1 LEKNFVGNKEIFLS
15 LHHNSFIIKNK
26 NTIIIK
32 NKNTM
37 KNKHYLTKAL
47 LVTVMAIFSIAATAT
62 AQCVIP
68 IAPGQSYNEDFE
80 SGEMECWTVETT
92 SSATWAVMNGTGSN
106 VVAFQNA
113 SADDEAR
120 LVSPTFDLSDSN
132 SASLSFTY
140 AMLALYPPY
149 DELTVSYR
157 TSPTDDWHELGSYSL
172 SDWTNTYDEMF
183 TLSDL
188 SATFQVSFLG
198 HCNGGYYIFIDD
210 IEIASAG
217 GCARPVNLQA
227 TEITAFSALL
237 GWSTTGNEESWTIEL
252 NGENLIVN
260 TQPYL
265 LENLASGRDYTF
277 RVKANCGGGMESE
290 WSQPTSFKTLC
301 DVIVVTDEEPYFDDF
316 EASEEF
322 VCWQSEILSGED
334 NWVIDPG
341 YLILNNTAFFIWLGG
356 EAMLVSAPLN
366 IKTVSNPILTFKHR
380 QRSLGPFVDELSV
393 WYATSMD
400 DYWHLLGEYTYACED
415 WETITLALPEASAT
429 YYIAFMG
436 KSNEADGVYV
446 DDVWVGNN
454 PGVGVEEMPTLAATV
469 SPNPTSGM
477 VSIEANAAEGE
488 VVVYDLFG
496 RKVATTL
503 LREGRAEIDLSDCA
517 KGVYVAWVYDTIG
530 TIVVKLIKE

>member
-1 LEKNFVGNKEIFLS
+1 
-15 LHHNSFIIKNK
+15 
-26 NTIIIK
+26 
-32 NKNTM
+32 M
-37 KNKHYLTKAL
+37 KNKHNFTKAL
-47 LVTVMAIFSIAATAT
+47 LATVMAIFSIAATAT

-92 SSATWAVMNGTGSN
+92 GAATWAVMNGAGSN

-132 SASLSFTY
+132 SATLSFTY

-183 TLSDL
+183 TLSEL

-260 TQPYL
+260 TLPYL
-265 LENLASGRDYTF
+265 LENLASGR
-277 RVKANCGGGMESE
+277 M
-290 WSQPTSFKTLC
+290 
-301 DVIVVTDEEPYFDDF
+301 
-316 EASEEF
+316 
-322 VCWQSEILSGED
+322 
-334 NWVIDPG
+334 
-341 YLILNNTAFFIWLGG
+341 
-356 EAMLVSAPLN
+356 
-366 IKTVSNPILTFKHR
+366 
-380 QRSLGPFVDELSV
+380 
-393 WYATSMD
+393 
-400 DYWHLLGEYTYACED
+400 
-415 WETITLALPEASAT
+415 
-429 YYIAFMG
+429 
-436 KSNEADGVYV
+436 
-446 DDVWVGNN
+446 
-454 PGVGVEEMPTLAATV
+454 
-469 SPNPTSGM
+469 
-477 VSIEANAAEGE
+477 
-488 VVVYDLFG
+488 
-496 RKVATTL
+496 VATDL
-503 LREGRAEIDLSDCA
+503 VQNPLRCDCRDRRRALFR
-517 KGVYVAWVYDTIG
+517 
-530 TIVVKLIKE
+530 

>member
-1 LEKNFVGNKEIFLS
+1 
-15 LHHNSFIIKNK
+15 
-26 NTIIIK
+26 
-32 NKNTM
+32 M
-37 KNKHYLTKAL
+37 KNKHNFTKAL
-47 LVTVMAIFSIAATAT
+47 LATVMAIFSIAATAT

-92 SSATWAVMNGTGSN
+92 GAATWAVMNGAGSN

-120 LVSPTFDLSDSN
+120 LVSPTFDLSGSN

-290 WSQPTSFKTLC
+290 WSQPNSFRTLC

-356 EAMLVSAPLN
+356 EAMIHKIDANTKNGIYGVKFVLYDEGR
-366 IKTVSNPILTFKHR
+366 NP
-380 QRSLGPFVDELSV
+380 
-393 WYATSMD
+393 
-400 DYWHLLGEYTYACED
+400 LGEYTYACED

-517 KGVYVAWVYDTIG
+517 KGVYVARVYDTIG
-530 TIVVKLIKE
+530 TTVVKLIKE

>member
-1 LEKNFVGNKEIFLS
+1 
-15 LHHNSFIIKNK
+15 
-26 NTIIIK
+26 
-32 NKNTM
+32 M
-37 KNKHYLTKAL
+37 KNKHNFTKAL
-47 LVTVMAIFSIAATAT
+47 LATVMAVFSFVATAT

-92 SSATWAVMNGTGSN
+92 GAATWAVMAGTGSN

-290 WSQPTSFKTLC
+290 WSQPNSFRTLC

-341 YLILNNTAFFIWLGG
+341 YLILDNTAFFIWLGG

-517 KGVYVAWVYDTIG
+517 KGVYVARVYDTIG
-530 TIVVKLIKE
+530 TTVVKLIKE